1 MLTRFRRPL
10 PTLTVPA
17 LLACLG
23 LAACDGGA
31 AYPRLLPTDS
41 ILAEPALPAHAR
53 GPAGPLD
60 PAALEAAAAAR
71 ASGLQQRARELQAPV
86 IDPETRARMGRAG
99 A

>member
-1 MLTRFRRPL
+1 MQTRFRRPF
-10 PTLTVPA
+10 PTLTA
-17 LLACLG
+17 LALIACLG

-60 PAALEAAAAAR
+60 PAALEAASSAR

-86 IDPETRARMGRAG
+86 IDAETRARMRRAG